1 MTKKELTEKLKEK
14 LKDYSRKDLEQT
26 VFIIFEGMKCALK
39 LGQRIEIRGF
49 GNFTVRSRQSR
60 MGRNPKTGSPVHI
73 AERKEPFF
81 KVGKEL
87 KEMVNHSS

>member
-1 MTKKELTEKLKEK
+1 MTKKELTEKLKER
-14 LKDYSRKDLEQT
+14 LKDYPRKDLEQT
-26 VFIIFEGMKCALK
+26 VNSIFEGMKCALK
-39 LGQRIEIRGF
+39 SGRRIEIRGF
-49 GNFTVRSRQSR
+49 GNFTVRSRKSR

>member
-1 MTKKELTEKLKEK
+1 MTKKELTEQLKEK

-26 VFIIFEGMKCALK
+26 VNIIFEGMKHALK
-39 LGQRIEIRGF
+39 SGRRIEIRGF
-49 GNFTVRSRQSR
+49 GNFTVKSRQPR
-60 MGRNPKTGSPVHI
+60 MGRNPKTGSPVRI
-73 AERKEPFF
+73 AERKELFF